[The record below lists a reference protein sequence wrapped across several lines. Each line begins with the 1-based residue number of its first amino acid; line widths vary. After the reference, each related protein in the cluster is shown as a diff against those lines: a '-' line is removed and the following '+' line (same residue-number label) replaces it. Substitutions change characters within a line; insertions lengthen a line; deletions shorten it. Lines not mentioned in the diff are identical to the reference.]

1 MATTMPERYTLV
13 IYRVKYRVYN
23 VLNYP
28 DREPMSNC
36 ITKDKIVAV
45 IYTIED
51 EKGNIV
57 ERIDLPVHFI
67 QGRESKVIKKIEDVL
82 EGRQKGDK
90 VSVVLT
96 PEEGFGVHQPEL
108 AFEDDINNVPPQ
120 FHQIGAEVEFQN
132 DQGETRIF
140 RVTKIENGKLTVD
153 GNHPFAGLNITYN
166 LTITEVRD
174 ATEDELINGVTEL
187 QALH

>member
-1 MATTMPERYTLV
+1 
-13 IYRVKYRVYN
+13 
-23 VLNYP
+23 
-28 DREPMSNC
+28 MSDC
-36 ITKDKIVAV
+36 ITKDKVVAV
-45 IYTIED
+45 TYTIED
-51 EKGNIV
+51 DKGNIV

-67 QGRESKVIKKIEDVL
+67 QGRESEIIKKIEDAL
-82 EGRQKGDK
+82 EGHKIGD
-90 VSVVLT
+90 VVQVALT

-132 DQGETRIF
+132 DHGETKIF

-153 GNHPFAGLNITYN
+153 GNHPFAGINIIYN

-174 ATEDELINGVTEL
+174 ATEAELINGVTNL
-187 QALH
+187 HALN